1 MFAISIRP
9 YDEESRNLDGHEH
22 ILVGISSAPSN
33 SKIIRIAAKMAEVY
47 QGNFTALY
55 VATPGNSKISEEN
68 KKRLDENIKLADKL
82 GAKIETVY
90 GEEIALQMAE
100 FAKLSGVTKIVIGN
114 SAIKKRKFFEKISL
128 AEQLMEYDEELE
140 IYLIPDSRIS
150 SSYRDKKS
158 WRYFIPKITM
168 KDICFSIFILVLATL
183 IGCLFDYFGYSDAN
197 IIMIYIIGVL
207 VNSIV
212 TAWAGYSLIS
222 SFVSVLSFNFFFTVP
237 RFTLLA
243 SDKDY
248 PITFLIMFLVA
259 FLASSLTVRLKEHAK
274 ESAKAAYRTK
284 ILFDTNQLLEQ
295 VKKRDEIVDVTVR
308 QIAKLLKRNLVL
320 YQVEDGKLGK
330 AETYLQDRAEVNLNT
345 ISHEFKIAQWVLTHN
360 KHAGATTDQ
369 YSDAFYLYL
378 AIRMNEIVYGV
389 IGIEINQSPIDMF
402 ELSILLAILGECSLA
417 LENDRN
423 RKEKEEAAMLA
434 GKEQLRA
441 NLLRSISH
449 DLRTP
454 LTSISGNASNLI
466 SNEKYFDMDTKMQM
480 YSDIYDDAIWLNN
493 LVENLLSVTRL
504 EDGRM
509 NVHMNAEIID
519 EVVEEAIRHVKSV
532 KNQHSIKYEALSE
545 LLMATMDS
553 KLIVQVL
560 FNLID
565 NAMKYTFADADIRI
579 TAQRKGDWI
588 TISVI
593 DNGEGISDEV
603 KEHAFEMF
611 YTGKNEIADSR
622 RSMGLGLALCRSIVE
637 LHGGKI
643 EVTDNVPHGA
653 VFRFTMK
660 AYEPTLHEEK
670 NR

>member
-1 MFAISIRP
+1 MEVFAISNSR
-9 YDEESRNLDGHEH
+9 YDKETNDMEVQEH

-33 SKIIRIAAKMAEVY
+33 TKIIRIAARMAEVY
-47 QGNFTALY
+47 HGNFTALY
-55 VATPGNSKISEEN
+55 VATPDNAEISDEN

-114 SAIKKRKFFEKISL
+114 SAIKKRKLFEKKTL

-150 SSYRDKKS
+150 STYRVKKS
-158 WRYFIPKITM
+158 WRSFIPKITM
-168 KDICFSIFILVLATL
+168 KDIFFSIFLLVLTTL
-183 IGCLFDYFGYSDAN
+183 IGCLFDYFGYTGTN

-212 TAWAGYSLIS
+212 TDWSGYSLIS
-222 SFVSVLSFNFFFTVP
+222 SFVSVMLFNFFFTVP

-243 SDKDY
+243 YDKEY
-248 PITFLIMFLVA
+248 PMTFLIMFLVA
-259 FLASSLTVRLKEHAK
+259 FLASSLTVRLKEQAK
-274 ESAKAAYRTK
+274 ESARAAYRTK

-295 VKKRDEIVDVTVR
+295 VKKREEIVDVTVK

-330 AETYLQDRAEVNLNT
+330 AETYLQEGAEVDTNH
-345 ISHEFKIAQWVLTHN
+345 IRQEFQIAQWVMTHN
-360 KHAGATTDQ
+360 KHAGATTNQ
-369 YSDAFYLYL
+369 FSDACFLYL
-378 AIRMNEIVYGV
+378 AIRMDKIVYGV
-389 IGIEINQSPIDMF
+389 IGIEIHKAPLDTF
-402 ELSILLAILGECSLA
+402 EHSILLAILGECSLA

-466 SNEKYFDMDTKMQM
+466 SNENYFDMDTKMQI
-480 YSDIYDDAIWLNN
+480 YSDIYDDSIWLNN
-493 LVENLLSVTRL
+493 LVENLLSITRL

-509 NVHMNAEIID
+509 NVHMNPEIID
-519 EVVEEAIRHVKSV
+519 EVVEEAIKHA
-532 KNQHSIKYEALSE
+532 KNVRNQRTIRYEPPSE
-545 LLMATMDS
+545 LLMAVMDS
-553 KLIVQVL
+553 KLMVQVL

-565 NAMKYTFADADIRI
+565 NAMKYTHSDAEIRI
-579 TAQRKGDWI
+579 TAKRENEWI
-588 TISVI
+588 VICVI
-593 DNGEGISDEV
+593 DNGKGISDDA
-603 KEHAFEMF
+603 KEHVFEMF

-622 RSMGLGLALCRSIVE
+622 RSMGLGLALCKSIVE

-643 EVTDNVPHGA
+643 VVTNNVPHGA
-653 VFRFTMK
+653 VFTFMLK
-660 AYEPTLHEEK
+660 AYEPMLQE
-670 NR
+670 